1 MRVLVTG
8 GAGFVGANLSLQ
20 LAGRHRGWEI
30 VAFDNLHRRGSELN
44 VPRLREAGVAFAHG
58 DIREPSD
65 LEETGE
71 IDALV
76 ECSAEPS
83 VLAGL
88 DSGTDYLVR
97 TNLLGAHN
105 CLELTRKRGAQL
117 VFLSTSR
124 VYPVDKQ
131 NALNYR
137 EDDSRFELEPE
148 QPFEGVSEQGIS
160 ESFPLD
166 GARTLYGATKLAAE
180 LLITEYAAAFGL
192 KTVVDRCG
200 VIAGPWQMGKVD
212 QGVFTHW
219 MLSHYFKRDLTY
231 LGYGG
236 QGKQVRD
243 LISIDDVVDLVE
255 DQLAHPGK
263 WAGFVGNVGG
273 GRGISLSLLET
284 TELCREMTGNTV
296 PIGSDL
302 RTREGDVP
310 IYLSDCDLLYGHT
323 DWRPRRV
330 PRQIL
335 EATFHWISEHERAVE
350 RALG

>member
-1 MRVLVTG
+1 VRVLVTG

-20 LAGRHRGWEI
+20 LAARHPDWEI

-44 VPRLREAGVAFAHG
+44 VPRLRETGAQFVHG

-65 LEETGE
+65 LDETGE

-76 ECSAEPS
+76 ECSAEAS
-83 VLAGL
+83 VMAGL

-105 CLELTRKRGAQL
+105 CLELARKRGAQL

-124 VYPVDKQ
+124 VYPVEPQ

-137 EDDSRFELEPE
+137 EEDTRFELESE
-148 QPFEGVSEQGIS
+148 QPFEGVSERGIS
-160 ESFPLD
+160 ERFPLD

-192 KTVVDRCG
+192 VTAIDRCG

-219 MLSHYFKRDLTY
+219 MLGHYFKRDLTY

-236 QGKQVRD
+236 TGKQVRD
-243 LISIDDVVDLVE
+243 LISIDDLVDLVE
-255 DQLAHPGK
+255 DQLLKPDH

-273 GRGISLSLLET
+273 GRGISLSLVET
-284 TELCREMTGNTV
+284 TELCRELTGNTV
-296 PIGSDL
+296 PVGGDA
-302 RTREGDVP
+302 RTRDGDVP
-310 IYLSDCDLLYGHT
+310 IYLSDCDLLYGQT
-323 DWRPRRV
+323 DWRPQRR

-335 EATFHWISEHERAVE
+335 VAIFLWIKEHERAVE